1 MRGTSLLLAASLLV
15 TAVSGA
21 SASPTNPTSL
31 FLDLPLTFEENLG
44 QAGREIEYLSRG
56 PGYGLFLSKSEILFA
71 LGGGG
76 PDQTAQGIRMQLVGS
91 NPDPS
96 GQAIEPVETRTHYY
110 LGNDPDRWIT
120 GVPHTRRVL
129 YSEVY
134 PGIDLVL
141 YGTQGQLEYDFIVS
155 PGASWEQIR
164 LRFEGTEEL
173 SLSPRGELILK
184 LQSGELV
191 QRPPVV
197 YQETPGGERLSVEGS
212 YVLAGSGQVAFR
224 VGAYDPTR
232 PLIIDPVIIYLGYL
246 GGSDYTDD
254 PYDIASDSTGAAYV
268 TGQTCSSGDFPVGN
282 VTTTITTWQ
291 GSGCDAYVAK
301 IAPAGDAIVW
311 AAFFGGSSSFGEWG
325 NSIAVDA
332 SQQVYFCGSTDS
344 TDLPTANAYQSTLEG
359 SEDAF
364 VAQLSSDGTSLLYST
379 YLGGATAPSFSFY
392 SEACNGIDVDS
403 GLIYVGGTA
412 NTSDFDTAGAGAYD
426 TTGPLGSNGTCPTCY
441 EDRSEDFIAV
451 FNPSLTTTNT
461 LVYATFLGS
470 EQGSDIIYD
479 LAVIAAGEVA
489 VTGSTTVELTP
500 QAPGRIGPAG
510 KGPPPAPFPT
520 STDAFQ
526 SVFAGGFNDAFV
538 TRLDT
543 TAMPASAVIYSTLFG
558 GTDFDDGHAVD
569 VLSDNAFVLGSTDST
584 DFPTTSG
591 VHKTSNTGG
600 DSDLF
605 IAKFD
610 TTGPTASPIAPAG
623 PGSTTLI
630 YSTLYGGTD
639 FEGPGGIAVN
649 SAGEACIMGETSSS
663 DLTLVNEFQ
672 STFFGDVESPDLA
685 VAKLNSTATSLIFS
699 SYLGGAYEEFATGGV
714 ALNPDGGML
723 IAATSATDFLGTT
736 GSFNPDLTDSGSL
749 PNRGR
754 VPSGTQTVFG
764 NDGIVALIAEPADL
778 DIMVTD
784 SPDPVFAGANLTYSV
799 TVHNSGPADAD
810 NTTVT
815 VQIYQSSFVSS
826 TGGCI
831 DNSGLVTC
839 NVGTLVADPGPEPAP
854 AGGVSMVSFDLV
866 IQPDSFF
873 DGSSMEHD
881 FDVSSDRLDTDLLD
895 NSVTVDTMVDF
906 SSDVVVTKT
915 DEFDPV
921 TQGDSFD
928 YTVSITNNGPSGTY
942 SVDFTDSIPA
952 EVIFNSSV
960 PDDQSKICFYDPK
973 SETLDCY
980 FGDMDSGDMQDVTI
994 NVTAGTGPATATNSV
1009 TVTHEMTDPVPANNT
1024 AVTEQTTILGQPDLT
1039 VGVVDDPDPVVA
1051 GNNLT
1056 YNVTVTNGGTAFATS
1071 SVLDVTLDSG
1081 LTYVSGSA
1089 PPLGGASLQ
1098 GTVVC
1103 TPSGQDVSCDLGTI
1117 PAQGS
1122 KPVSIVATVSSAQT
1136 STLSSQFDASTTDTE
1151 SDDQNNGAMADTTV
1165 TTEADLSITKS
1176 DSPDPVITGQTLTYM
1191 LTPTNNGPSDATF
1204 VFVTD
1209 TLPAG
1214 TTFLSSTP
1222 SICSEDGDIFCN
1234 IGSLTAG
1241 QSSPFSI
1248 DVTVTAP
1255 PGQISNT
1262 ASVEGSQTDPQSEND
1277 SAVEMT
1283 TVDPDV
1289 IADLSV
1295 GVADVPDP
1303 VDAGTDLT
1311 YNVTV
1316 MNEGTG
1322 EATTSVLDVTLDPAL
1337 SFVSAS
1343 GPPPARTSIQGGPL

>member
-1 MRGTSLLLAASLLV
+1 M
-15 TAVSGA
+15 
-21 SASPTNPTSL
+21 
-31 FLDLPLTFEENLG
+31 
-44 QAGREIEYLSRG
+44 
-56 PGYGLFLSKSEILFA
+56 
-71 LGGGG
+71 
-76 PDQTAQGIRMQLVGS
+76 
-91 NPDPS
+91 
-96 GQAIEPVETRTHYY
+96 
-110 LGNDPDRWIT
+110 
-120 GVPHTRRVL
+120 
-129 YSEVY
+129 
-134 PGIDLVL
+134 
-141 YGTQGQLEYDFIVS
+141 
-155 PGASWEQIR
+155 
-164 LRFEGTEEL
+164 
-173 SLSPRGELILK
+173 
-184 LQSGELV
+184 
-191 QRPPVV
+191 
-197 YQETPGGERLSVEGS
+197 
-212 YVLAGSGQVAFR
+212 
-224 VGAYDPTR
+224 
-232 PLIIDPVIIYLGYL
+232 GYL

-412 NTSDFDTAGAGAYD
+412 NTSDFDT
-426 TTGPLGSNGTCPTCY
+426 TGPLGSNGTCPTCY
-441 EDRSEDFIAV
+441 EDRSEGFIAV

-784 SPDPVFAGANLTYSV
+784 SPDPV
-799 TVHNSGPADAD
+799 
-810 NTTVT
+810 
-815 VQIYQSSFVSS
+815 
-826 TGGCI
+826 
-831 DNSGLVTC
+831 
-839 NVGTLVADPGPEPAP
+839 
-854 AGGVSMVSFDLV
+854 
-866 IQPDSFF
+866 
-873 DGSSMEHD
+873 
-881 FDVSSDRLDTDLLD
+881 
-895 NSVTVDTMVDF
+895 
-906 SSDVVVTKT
+906 
-915 DEFDPV
+915 
-921 TQGDSFD
+921 
-928 YTVSITNNGPSGTY
+928 PSGTY

-1136 STLSSQFDASTTDTE
+1136 STLSSQFDASTTDME

-1343 GPPPARTSIQGGPL
+1343 GPPPARTSIQGGPFAPQVETWCPARWGPSRPRAGLWSLSSPR